1 MVNIR
6 QTLAAAEDQ
15 DVISA
20 ATASIL
26 LAAGRALF
34 YPDRTWP
41 ELLRA
46 GGATR
51 ADPAELAAL
60 RRWLPAGRID
70 QQAADAVAMLREMRG
85 FLAGGPAPQQVSW
98 SMADTA
104 MWEVARHRA
113 DTLACDD
120 TTGSPLA
127 PERVLDEI
135 RLLGPDVYEAAC
147 CRSLLRVF
155 AADFARREGMA
166 IDVER
171 LQDAVAAFRNS
182 RNLEQD
188 GELARFL
195 AGNDLSEEDLER
207 LVAADEMVRWAC
219 GQAERAA
226 FDGLLDDLRLS
237 GEYPR
242 LAARVRAR
250 LEDEGRPDAPDEQAC
265 GGEAP

>member
-1 MVNIR
+1 MIGKLSSRAIR
-6 QTLAAAEDQ
+6 LVSRGFAILGSAKLCYACNRRVGRFLPYRGGWKDVPPRIRAL
-15 DVISA
+15 DVIGSDVENFSCPRCGA
-20 ATASIL
+20 HDRERHL
-26 LAAGRALF
+26 LMYF
-34 YPDRTWP
+34 D
-41 ELLRA
+41 RA
-46 GGATR
+46 GMWKRIAGA
-51 ADPAELAAL
+51 
-60 RRWLPAGRID
+60 
-70 QQAADAVAMLREMRG
+70 AVLH
-85 FLAGGPAPQQVSW
+85 F
-98 SMADTA
+98 
-104 MWEVARHRA
+104 
-113 DTLACDD
+113 
-120 TTGSPLA
+120 A

-155 AADFARREGMA
+155 AADFARREGMV
-166 IDVER
+166 IDGER
-171 LQDAVAAFRNS
+171 LHDTIAAFRNS

-219 GQAERAA
+219 EQAERGA
-226 FDGLLDDLRLS
+226 FGGLLDDLRLS